1 GAPDSASTPT
11 GPGHTTWSPRSVGS
25 TPYECR
31 PDTDSAVHRQPQTRP
46 PPANT
51 PPSPNLGDTR
61 PKPPL
66 SAPPPTN
73 TDPPT
78 QATATQVLR
87 TGSDVILDWNQWSR
101 QRRAE
106 WRDRAQA
113 SGWAVV
119 LYHLDVSVERA
130 VRRAQERES
139 ALGHDLDEG
148 GVRHLA
154 ALFEPPET

>member
-1 GAPDSASTPT
+1 MLARRLELERPAVRFTLDEWMLRLYRLRYDDPAYPT
-11 GPGHTTWSPRSVGS
+11 LAEGCQDLIWDV
-25 TPYECR
+25 
-31 PDTDSAVHRQPQTRP
+31 
-46 PPANT
+46 
-51 PPSPNLGDTR
+51 
-61 PKPPL
+61 
-66 SAPPPTN
+66 
-73 TDPPT
+73 
-78 QATATQVLR
+78 ATQVLR

-130 VRRAQERES
+130 VRRAQERQS
-139 ALGHDLDEG
+139 ALAHDLDEG

-154 ALFEPPET
+154 ALFEPPETVEGFEIVRIDE